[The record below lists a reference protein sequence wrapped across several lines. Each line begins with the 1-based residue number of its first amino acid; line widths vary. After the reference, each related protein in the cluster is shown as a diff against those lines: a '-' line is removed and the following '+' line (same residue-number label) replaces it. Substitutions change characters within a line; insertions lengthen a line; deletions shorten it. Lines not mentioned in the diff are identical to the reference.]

1 MEKAKWIWAA
11 DAAGSDVYAKF
22 TQTFAAEKNA
32 VLKISCDSNYC
43 AFVNGKLAAFG
54 QYADYPHFKVY
65 DEIDISPFLKEGENR
80 FTAVVWYYGVD
91 SSTYVNNKAGLIYE
105 IESNGKIAAYSS
117 ENTLSAKAEDFV
129 CGRNKLITVQLGLS
143 FCMDARFY
151 DGFDRADFSP
161 EGYKKSVIVAGMP
174 DILHKNR
181 IEKLVLSPVRKAACV
196 NETKRIYDL
205 GRESAGFLK
214 CRLKAAAGEIVR
226 VCYGEHLADGEV
238 RRVIGDR
245 DFSAE
250 LVGNGEF
257 FEYFHPFRRLGC
269 RYLQIEGAC
278 EVDYIGVAD
287 TDYPVKEIRRTFADP
302 LLQKIYD
309 VSVHTLRLCMHEHYE
324 DCPWREQALYA
335 MDSRN
340 QMLCGYYA
348 FGETRFPR
356 ANLELMSKAQKA
368 DKLLPLCFPAG
379 TDTPIP
385 FFSLI
390 YLKEMREYAE
400 YSGDLSL
407 LKENFRLLEEIV
419 GVFVS
424 RMEENGLIAAFE
436 GYWNFYEWSDGMDGV
451 ADGKLIP
458 DVYKKSY
465 DLPLNCF
472 VVLALKDLKK
482 IAAMTGNA
490 FAFEGAAEKIR
501 AAFPL
506 FYVKEKGL
514 YRTYLGKEEHFGK
527 LTNYLAVLADPENPL
542 NAGLI
547 ARLKADKTMED
558 VTLSMKVFEFDALLA
573 ADPANGAYVTEKIKE
588 DYGFMLSRGATSF
601 WETIKGEADFGGA
614 GSLCHGWSAI
624 PAYYLSR
631 LCENEAKEN

>member
-309 VSVHTLRLCMHEHYE
+309 VSMHTLRLCMHEHYE

-348 FGETRFPR
+348 FGEYAMPR
-356 ANLELMSKAQKA
+356 ASLKLLSQSLRTDGMLELCA
-368 DKLLPLCFPAG
+368 PARI
-379 TDTPIP
+379 PITIP
-385 FFSLI
+385 SFTAMFLVE
-390 YLKEMREYAE
+390 LQEYVL
-400 YSGDLSL
+400 YSGDLDFGREMLPCARAIADAFCAHVDES
-407 LKENFRLLEEIV
+407 
-419 GVFVS
+419 
-424 RMEENGLIAAFE
+424 GLIPAYRDQK
-436 GYWNFYEWSDGMDGV
+436 YWNFYEWQPY
-451 ADGKLIP
+451 L
-458 DVYKKSY
+458 
-465 DLPLNCF
+465 
-472 VVLALKDLKK
+472 
-482 IAAMTGNA
+482 
-490 FAFEGAAEKIR
+490 EGYATHER
-501 AAFPL
+501 DT
-506 FYVKEKGL
+506 E
-514 YRTYLGKEEHFGK
+514 
-527 LTNYLAVLADPENPL
+527 
-542 NAGLI
+542 
-547 ARLKADKTMED
+547 
-558 VTLSMKVFEFDALLA
+558 TL
-573 ADPANGAYVTEKIKE
+573 
-588 DYGFMLSRGATSF
+588 R
-601 WETIKGEADFGGA
+601 
-614 GSLCHGWSAI
+614 
-624 PAYYLSR
+624 
-631 LCENEAKEN
+631 